1 MLQYAFMNKSET
13 IYTTMVTVIVSSHSL
28 CSSDFSISVYYS
40 DRTIVQFLK
49 DKTLRRTKKL
59 FILIHFQPVWNSDC
73 LQIIHFACP
82 SDFSRSA
89 YYFHRKKKKRDK
101 FQRIKH
107 FEGLKKFP
115 PNSCSASLK
124 LCFSECFYIYKQVER
139 NTLYLP
145 FIIFPTEKT

>member
-89 YYFHRKKKKRDK
+89 YYFHRKKKKGTNFR
-101 FQRIKH
+101 
-107 FEGLKKFP
+107 G
-115 PNSCSASLK
+115 
-124 LCFSECFYIYKQVER
+124 
-139 NTLYLP
+139 
-145 FIIFPTEKT
+145 